1 MTTGT
6 TDPVLG
12 ATLAVDYVPA
22 ANVRGAVA
30 GATWRYLLPDMERRR
45 VLCIGRPDPAA
56 ARALE
61 SIAVELAV
69 VDGTGVGAVDDS
81 VGGRRRRASGAG
93 VEAWLAARPDASVDL
108 VWVGRLGIGRHT
120 ATIVPRLARLLAKGG
135 VIVCE
140 EPASVAALASAA
152 VRGER
157 SGSPAFGRIALVD
170 VAPSRGEIRSA
181 VASGDVDMTASLAV
195 RGLAA
200 TRPIRFVRVN
210 RVLGRVMPSRRV
222 ASRRIAIAGEG
233 ATLPDVPAYIAE
245 IAAAEGVDLAGHR
258 CGLSANGMYNTQKVL
273 YVVTPPDATE
283 PSLVV
288 KLTRDPSVNARLE
301 TERDALRR
309 LESLGLADDGGI
321 PRVRF
326 AGRHAGL
333 AVVGESAVNGLPLS
347 LSGGA
352 DPVGR
357 PIVGAID
364 QLIELGRRSVRTVA
378 PSAVADALVKLHE
391 RYVAMCQPPLAEAER
406 LQAAIAAIADST
418 SPFPVVFQ
426 HGDAGTWNLLVTPD
440 QRVVFLD
447 WENAEPAGMP
457 LWDLFY
463 LLRSHAVGVG
473 RQNGARRRLTAVDRF
488 LFDRS
493 MLSELVVEA
502 TARSVAAIRLDPA
515 MVEPLFHLCWMHQ
528 ALKEAT
534 RFTPDRVRGAHF
546 NRLLSLGLRRR
557 DAPTLQRVFSI
568 AP

>member
-30 GATWRYLLPDMERRR
+30 GATWRYLLPDMERQR
-45 VLCIGRPDPAA
+45 VLCVGRPGPAA
-56 ARALE
+56 VRALD
-61 SIAVELAV
+61 SIAAEIAV
-69 VDGTGVGAVDDS
+69 LDGAGVGAVD
-81 VGGRRRRASGAG
+81 
-93 VEAWLAARPDASVDL
+93 AWLAARPDASIDL
-108 VWVGRLGIGRHT
+108 VWVGRQGIGRHT
-120 ATIVPRLARLLAKGG
+120 ATILPRLARLLAKDG

-140 EPASVAALASAA
+140 DPAAVAALAAASA
-152 VRGER
+152 RGDR
-157 SGSPAFGRIALVD
+157 SGPSAVGRIALVD
-170 VAPSRGEIRSA
+170 VAPARGEIRSA
-181 VASGDVDMTASLAV
+181 VAAGDDDMTASLAA

-200 TRPIRFVRVN
+200 TRPVRFVRVN
-210 RVLGRVMPSRRV
+210 RVLGRVLPSRRV
-222 ASRRIAIAGEG
+222 ATRRIAIAGEG

-245 IAAAEGVDLAGHR
+245 IAAAEGIDLAGHR

-273 YVVTPPDATE
+273 FVVTPPDAGK

-309 LESLGLADDGGI
+309 LGSLGLADDGGI

-333 AVVGESAVNGLPLS
+333 AVVGESAAEGLPLS

-378 PSAVADALVKLHE
+378 PSAVADALEKLHE
-391 RYVAMCQPPLAEAER
+391 RYVEMCQPPVAEAER
-406 LQAAIAAIADST
+406 LHAAIAAIAGS
-418 SPFPVVFQ
+418 SAPFPIVFQ

-440 QRVVFLD
+440 ERVVFLD

-493 MLSELVVEA
+493 MLSELIVEA
-502 TARSVAAIRLDPA
+502 TTRYVAAIRLDPA